1 MDEIFEE
8 IGKPFYPGKLYEIL
22 HISGED
28 SEGQDIVA
36 PFIQY
41 HIK

>member
-1 MDEIFEE
+1 MDDIFEE
-8 IGKPFYPGKLYEIL
+8 IGRGKTQGKLYEVL
-22 HISGED
+22 YISGED

-41 HIK
+41 HLN

>member
-1 MDEIFEE
+1 MEE
-8 IGKPFYPGKLYEIL
+8 ILTEIGRASYKGKLYEIL
-22 HISGED
+22 LISGED

-41 HIK
+41 QI